1 MEFSIS
7 RGLGVCMGKFLNI
20 FTIFLKCV
28 LNHFKH
34 FLFLYFYVVFSCD
47 LWKITS
53 VWIFLMPSLS
63 FLNQKYMLDQLV
75 QSKTI
80 YTQENLQLKD
90 DLSNSEGLHGHISL

>member
-1 MEFSIS
+1 MHGQIS
-7 RGLGVCMGKFLNI
+7 KYFYHI
-20 FTIFLKCV
+20 LKMCSKP
-28 LNHFKH
+28 FQA
-34 FLFLYFYVVFSCD
+34 FLYFYVVFSCD